1 MHPRGRLFPFFL
13 LVLAALVVPL
23 AAQVDRATITGT
35 VTDTTGASV
44 PGAQVVAI
52 APATGLRRE
61 TTTGEAGGYNLPGL
75 PIGTYNITVS
85 REGFDTVKF
94 QDLTLSVGQRYTF
107 DAHMQ
112 LGALST
118 QVEVTGTAVEVN
130 RTSAEIGGV
139 VGEQQVRSIPLN
151 GRNWSDLMALAPG
164 AIDAGSGGGSDQR
177 NIRFAG
183 RSRDDNNYTLD
194 GIDNSG
200 VQEQAEKSDTRLGV
214 SLDAVAEFR
223 VNSAVYTAESGSAGG
238 GQINVVSKTGTN
250 AFHGGGFLYYQNDTM
265 LARGPFGPA
274 TLPSLSQYQPGGN
287 FGGPIRKN
295 RSFFF
300 ANYEGFR
307 QQTSSN
313 SIAYVPSAAFRQKVL
328 ATSPALKPILDI
340 FPTATTFPPPTTTV
354 VSVNADMDSIR
365 PLLQPTI
372 REDSGLFRF
381 DQRFTD
387 TTTMFVR
394 YNCDDLLKLTP
405 SPMVLTTNLAMRP
418 QNVMIQLQHIFSPRV
433 INETKVGM
441 NRSAY
446 NNDPGVLPNG
456 IPSITGMGFST
467 LGATGNALDIEMGT
481 SWNYLDNISI
491 TRGRHTLKFG
501 VEVRRI
507 WLNNSAHARP
517 INVLTYTSDANFMN
531 NMADSISVQ
540 GALGVGGMRRTL
552 WEGFAQDEVKLGPNL
567 TLNLGVRYEFY
578 SVMHEVLGRAKMV
591 DFVGC
596 GGFCPQGTPYY
607 SPDTNNF
614 GPRLGLAWAPPVF
627 KGKMAIRTGFGVYYG
642 AGQNDDFSPPH
653 EAIANN
659 YSLTSATV
667 PNLSYPID
675 PFMSLLQG
683 TGVAPGTIDRNRRDL
698 YYENWDFDVQQQL
711 PRGLVL
717 SAGYQGSQGHKLP
730 SPMTYNLINP
740 ATGARY
746 YPQFAAVGVKANY
759 GNSNFNAL
767 QVSVKRSFSTGF
779 LWQTQY
785 QWAKAITD
793 ASVGAGETVGVE
805 NISCRACDR
814 SVSPYDA
821 RQNITNSAVYQ
832 LPFGT
837 GRRFLHSGLAG
848 RLIGGWDLSGLWLAR
863 TGLPVN
869 IVVTRSASQ
878 MLDGISSNQ
887 RPNLVPGVS
896 IIPAGGQTIAQ
907 WWNIAAF
914 TVPAKNTW
922 GNSGRYLGRAPG
934 MSTLNTALEKRFPI
948 REHLRAS
955 FRAEAFNVA
964 NHAILGAPA
973 ASISTPATFG
983 VITSSSSPRRLQ
995 VMFRAEF

>member
-1 MHPRGRLFPFFL
+1 MHPRRRLFSSLL
-13 LVLAALVVPL
+13 LVSAVVLPL
-23 AAQVDRATITGT
+23 AAQVDRATLNGT
-35 VTDTTGASV
+35 VTDVSGAIV
-44 PGAQVVAI
+44 PGAKVVVD
-52 APATGLRRE
+52 APATGFHRE
-61 TTTGEAGGYNLPGL
+61 TAAGAAGGYNLPGL
-75 PIGTYNITVS
+75 PIGTFNVTVTHA
-85 REGFDTVKF
+85 GFETVKF
-94 QDLTLSVGQRYTF
+94 QGLTLSVGQVYTF
-107 DAHMQ
+107 DAHLQ
-112 LGALST
+112 IGALTT
-118 QVEVTGTAVEVN
+118 QVDVAGTAVEVN

-250 AFHGGGFLYYQNDTM
+250 VFHGGGFLYYQNDTM

-295 RSFFF
+295 KTFFF
-300 ANYEGFR
+300 ANYEAFR

-340 FPTATTFPPPTTTV
+340 FPTTTTFPAATTV
-354 VSVNADMDSIR
+354 VASVNADMDSIR
-365 PLLQPTI
+365 PLLKPTI

-381 DQRFTD
+381 DQQLTD
-387 TTTMFVR
+387 TTSMFVR

-456 IPSITGMGFST
+456 IPSITGMGFSD
-467 LGATGNALDIEMGT
+467 LGATGNALDTEMGT

-517 INVLTYTSDANFMN
+517 INVLAYTSDANFMN
-531 NMADSISVQ
+531 NVADSISVQ
-540 GALGVGGMRRTL
+540 GALGVGGMRRTF
-552 WEGFAQDEVKLGPNL
+552 WMGFAQDEIKVTPTL

-578 SVMHEVLGRAKMV
+578 SVMHEVLGRARMV

-614 GPRLGLAWAPPVF
+614 GPRLGLAWAPASL
-627 KGKMAIRTGFGVYYG
+627 KGKTAIRTGFGVYFG

-653 EAIANN
+653 ESIANN

-683 TGVAPGTIDRNRRDL
+683 TGVAPGTIDRNRKDL
-698 YYENWDFDVQQQL
+698 YYENWDFDIQQQL
-711 PRGLVL
+711 PRSLVL

-805 NISCRACDR
+805 DISCRACDR

-896 IIPAGGQTIAQ
+896 IIPTGGQTTAQ

-934 MSTLNTALEKRFPI
+934 MFTLNTALEKRFPV

-964 NHAILGAPA
+964 NHAILNAPA
-973 ASISTPATFG
+973 ANIATPATFG

-995 VMFRAEF
+995 VMFRVEF